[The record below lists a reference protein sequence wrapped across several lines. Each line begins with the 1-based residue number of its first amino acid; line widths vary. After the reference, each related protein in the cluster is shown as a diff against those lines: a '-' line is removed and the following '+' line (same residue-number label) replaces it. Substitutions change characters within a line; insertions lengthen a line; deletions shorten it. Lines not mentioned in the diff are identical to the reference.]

1 MPIESAYPPITVP
14 PVDVYSFLFDRSDRE
29 FPDDHAIFVDVTA
42 QKQHTI
48 QDVRAAAE
56 RFGHGIQQ
64 QWDRQKGDV
73 LALFTP
79 NSTDVAPVTFGTLW
93 AGGVVCPFNN
103 LYRVGE
109 LVSQLKS
116 SQAKALVTHV
126 ACLQVAREAALLA
139 GVSLDR
145 VLLVGPRDSKEF
157 FRHFSDVQ
165 PLTTDVRKVA
175 INPKEDLAYLVYSSG
190 TTGLP
195 KGVMLTHE
203 NIVANM
209 LEWATVDAD
218 QMHWSK
224 DRTIGFLP
232 MYHIYGIAVLLL
244 QAVYK
249 GVTIY
254 VMQRF
259 DLEQFCR
266 IVQDQKITFA
276 FVVPP
281 VVLALAKHPLVDKYN
296 LSSLRMMH
304 SSAAPLTADLVQMVY
319 KRLQVPIKQ
328 GYGLSEA
335 SPGVASQPWPEW
347 NTSPASSGKL
357 IPSMSLK
364 CITNTGAEV
373 PPGET
378 GEICLKG
385 PNIFKGYYR
394 NPHATAEAITPEG
407 WYCTGD
413 MGFVD
418 ADQNLH
424 ITDRIKELIKYNG
437 FQVVPGQLE
446 GLLRGH
452 PAVGDV
458 AVVGIYSRER
468 ATELPRAYDV
478 LAQGFTGGGA
488 LEREICEWLGERV
501 APYKKL
507 RGGVRFV
514 EAIPKSD
521 AGKVLRRVLAE
532 QAKREGAARL

>member
-1 MPIESAYPPITVP
+1 MPIESAHPPITVP
-14 PVDVYSFLFDRSDRE
+14 SVDVYTFLFDRSDRE

-48 QDVRAAAE
+48 QDVRNAAE

-64 QWDRQKGDV
+64 QWDWRKGDV

-79 NSTDVAPVTFGTLW
+79 NSTDIAPVTFGTLR

-103 LYRVGE
+103 LYQVGE

-116 SQAKALVTHV
+116 SQAKALITHV
-126 ACLQVAREAALLA
+126 ACLQVAREAASLA
-139 GVSLDR
+139 GLPLDR
-145 VLLVGPRDSKEF
+145 VLLVGPRDSKGV
-157 FRHFSDVQ
+157 FRHFSDVE
-165 PLTTDVRKVA
+165 PWTAAVRKVA
-175 INPKEDLAYLVYSSG
+175 INPEEDLAYLVYSSG
-190 TTGLP
+190 TTGSP

-209 LEWATVDAD
+209 LQWATVDAD
-218 QMHWSK
+218 QMYWSR

-249 GVTIY
+249 GVTVY

-259 DLEQFCR
+259 ELEQFCR
-266 IVQDQKITFA
+266 IIQDQKITLA

-281 VVLALAKHPLVDKYN
+281 VVLALAKHPLVAKYN

-304 SSAAPLTADLVQMVY
+304 SSAAPLTADLVQKIH

-335 SPGVASQPWPEW
+335 SPGVASQPWAEW
-347 NTSPASSGKL
+347 NTSLGSSGKL
-357 IPSMSLK
+357 LPSMSLK
-364 CITNTGAEV
+364 CITDTGEEV
-373 PPGET
+373 PPGEP
-378 GEICLKG
+378 GDICLKG

-394 NPHATAEAITPEG
+394 NPAATAEAITPEG
-407 WYCTGD
+407 WYRTGD

-418 ADQNLH
+418 SDQNLH

-446 GLLRGH
+446 VLLRGH

-458 AVVGIYSRER
+458 AVVGVYSRER
-468 ATELPRAYDV
+468 ATELPRAYVV
-478 LAQGFTGGGA
+478 LAPRYTGGVGLEGA
-488 LEREICEWLGERV
+488 ICEWLGERV

-514 EAIPKSD
+514 EAIPKSE

-532 QAKREGAARL
+532 QARREDAAKL